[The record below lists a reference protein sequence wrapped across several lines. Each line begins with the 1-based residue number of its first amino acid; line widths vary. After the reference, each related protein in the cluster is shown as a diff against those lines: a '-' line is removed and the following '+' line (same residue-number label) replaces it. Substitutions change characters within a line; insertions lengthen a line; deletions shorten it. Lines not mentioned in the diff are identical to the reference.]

1 MATACYLL
9 TAFTMGLCSLFL
21 LRRYRYSPN
30 RLLLWS
36 GLCFAGL
43 AVSNAL
49 EFVDIVLVPENDLF
63 PLRLAI
69 GALATGLLLYG
80 LIWDVK

>member
-1 MATACYLL
+1 MATACYVF
-9 TAFTMGLCSLFL
+9 AACTMGLCAMFL
-21 LRRYRYSPN
+21 LRRHHQSRN

-43 AVSNAL
+43 AISNAL
-49 EFVDIVLVPENDLF
+49 EFVDIVVVPEVDLY
-63 PLRLAI
+63 PLRLGIA
-69 GALATGLLLYG
+69 AAATGLLLYG